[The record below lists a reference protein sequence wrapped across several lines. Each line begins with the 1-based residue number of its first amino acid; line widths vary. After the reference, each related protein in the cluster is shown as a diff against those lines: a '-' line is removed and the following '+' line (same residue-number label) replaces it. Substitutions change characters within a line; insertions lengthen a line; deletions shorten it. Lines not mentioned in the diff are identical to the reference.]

1 MLPNS
6 YIDEFGAQFSSTNQY
21 NPHTIKG
28 GNASSKSN
36 RNGTSYTSSKKGS
49 NRDSK
54 TSSSS
59 KSRGSP
65 SNWVYSEGKVCYG
78 DINNLLNAEEASIP
92 EAMFSDAVRRLAM
105 DFQKVESQN
114 DKNTQLLREQK
125 QMLKELKNQKG
136 LLSQEIQEYV
146 EINDNDR
153 DEIIRNTKK
162 LEEARLGAEEI
173 SKRKKRLKPGEKLNW
188 KSKKKFNNNQ
198 KAKNLKLTEGNDE
211 DEDDEHGEAD
221 TAELLNTRRQS
232 TSILKELNGL
242 QESLDSIVLLDITD
256 TDFLNELNEISESQD
271 PASKRFG
278 ALVNSLTE
286 QIAIETEVLEEL
298 EQQNLRERHH
308 QLSEL
313 TKERGELDILKK
325 ELKEL
330 ESRAFMSQQ
339 EHLDYL
345 SSEKKAKE
353 GNPLGSLLS
362 SIPINT
368 TPYNFQSAPD
378 QNDSVSHHNSY
389 QENLANFRRSSRNS
403 SKGGFYMEPKYSQ
416 SNSSR
421 KYGSAVSKGNAQSF
435 RKKNKPV
442 GVGIAKSNRVT
453 KTERIAELMNP

>member
-1 MLPNS
+1 
-6 YIDEFGAQFSSTNQY
+6 
-21 NPHTIKG
+21 
-28 GNASSKSN
+28 
-36 RNGTSYTSSKKGS
+36 
-49 NRDSK
+49 
-54 TSSSS
+54 
-59 KSRGSP
+59 
-65 SNWVYSEGKVCYG
+65 
-78 DINNLLNAEEASIP
+78 
-92 EAMFSDAVRRLAM
+92 
-105 DFQKVESQN
+105 
-114 DKNTQLLREQK
+114 
-125 QMLKELKNQKG
+125 MLKELKNQKG

-298 EQQNLRERHH
+298 E
-308 QLSEL
+308 
-313 TKERGELDILKK
+313 
-325 ELKEL
+325 
-330 ESRAFMSQQ
+330 
-339 EHLDYL
+339 
-345 SSEKKAKE
+345 
-353 GNPLGSLLS
+353 
-362 SIPINT
+362 
-368 TPYNFQSAPD
+368 
-378 QNDSVSHHNSY
+378 
-389 QENLANFRRSSRNS
+389 
-403 SKGGFYMEPKYSQ
+403 
-416 SNSSR
+416 
-421 KYGSAVSKGNAQSF
+421 
-435 RKKNKPV
+435 
-442 GVGIAKSNRVT
+442 
-453 KTERIAELMNP
+453 